1 MDEQKTL
8 KAPVSEAEARS
19 LKAGDKVS
27 ITGVVYTAR
36 DMAHKRLCESIDAG
50 NELPFELEGAIIYFV
65 GPSPARPGRI
75 IGAAGP
81 TTSSRMDAFSPTLIA
96 KGLRAMIG
104 KGYRGDEV
112 RDALKKYGAVHLST
126 IGGAG
131 ALLSK
136 HIVSAEVIAYE
147 DLETEA
153 IRKLQ
158 VVDFPA
164 VVAYDTYGNSTI
176 FASLSGKAIPPVGS
190 TTIEEAIVAIPD
202 ERLDWLTEY
211 YKPKKTNQ
219 ATIDCLDLPG
229 FNFTDEHGRAAA
241 RRLVNQIRTSD
252 CFVLVVRAFENPAVP
267 PYRNS
272 IDPARDLT
280 ELRTEM
286 LLADLELV
294 TTRIEKLEK
303 QVHKPTKIQAQDKAE
318 LALHKKLQE
327 TIESEKPISSAIE
340 TEAERE
346 MIKSLGF
353 LTLKP
358 MAVAVNVGENQLEAK
373 FDFSERVDVSVPV
386 ITICA
391 KLEYELAQ
399 LDADSRA
406 LFCADLGIT
415 ESATS
420 KFVKSCYSALGL
432 VSFLTVVSNEIRA
445 WPIKQGTSALDAA
458 GKVHTDIK
466 RGFIRAETFSFD
478 ELKELG
484 SEKALKAA
492 GKIRLEGKDYIVQDG
507 DVINFRFN
515 V

>member
-1 MDEQKTL
+1 L
-8 KAPVSEAEARS
+8 K
-19 LKAGDKVS
+19 LKV
-27 ITGVVYTAR
+27 
-36 DMAHKRLCESIDAG
+36 
-50 NELPFELEGAIIYFV
+50 
-65 GPSPARPGRI
+65 
-75 IGAAGP
+75 
-81 TTSSRMDAFSPTLIA
+81 
-96 KGLRAMIG
+96 
-104 KGYRGDEV
+104 
-112 RDALKKYGAVHLST
+112 
-126 IGGAG
+126 
-131 ALLSK
+131 ALLG
-136 HIVSAEVIAYE
+136 
-147 DLETEA
+147 L
-153 IRKLQ
+153 LQ
-158 VVDFPA
+158 S
-164 VVAYDTYGNSTI
+164 GKSTI
-176 FASLSGKAIPPVGS
+176 FASLSGKPIPPMGS
-190 TTIEEAIVAIPD
+190 TTVEEAIVAVPD

-211 YKPKKTNQ
+211 YKPKKTTQ

-229 FNFTDEHGRAAA
+229 FNFTDEHGRAAT
-241 RRLVNQIRTSD
+241 RRLINQIRTSD

-272 IDPARDLT
+272 INPVRDLA

-294 TTRIEKLEK
+294 STRIEKLEK
-303 QVHKPTKIQAQDKAE
+303 QVHKPTKTQAQDKAE
-318 LALHKKLQE
+318 LALHKKLQQ

-340 TEAERE
+340 NDAERE

-373 FDFSERVDVSVPV
+373 FDFGEHVDVSVPV
-386 ITICA
+386 IKICA

-406 LFCADLGIT
+406 LFCADLGLT
-415 ESATS
+415 ESAIS
-420 KFVKSCYSALGL
+420 KFVESCYSALGL

-492 GKIRLEGKDYIVQDG
+492 GKIRLEGKDYVVQDG